1 MGAETVLGCGA
12 ETADVVVLVI
22 SDGDEDGGAG
32 VSGAHWWV
40 QTQEIQLDTKLET
53 SIKTTPPSHTHTH
66 THTHTHIQTTPPMW
80 SSQVRDCVRA
90 RRVDVYALRL
100 AAQTARIDGA
110 RRGRRDVSRHV
121 RGRGPGAVCCRA
133 ALCEPG
139 QRARLRRARA
149 GCGVCLCCGCDGTS
163 GVIHTTGDVPDICR
177 RCRGQG
183 ALADRPGGGCGDP
196 PRADRGRSTGE
207 RAEKTR
213 LSANPAM

>member
-1 MGAETVLGCGA
+1 VLGCGA

-40 QTQEIQLDTKLET
+40 QTQEIKLDTKLKC
-53 SIKTTPPSHTHTH
+53 SIKTNPL
-66 THTHTHIQTTPPMW
+66 THTHTHIQTAPLML

-90 RRVDVYALRL
+90 RCVDVYALRL
-100 AAQTARIDGA
+100 ASQTARIDGA

-163 GVIHTTGDVPDICR
+163 GVTHTTGGVPEICR

-183 ALADRPGGGCGDP
+183 ALADRPGGGRGDP

-207 RAEKTR
+207 RAETTR
-213 LSANPAM
+213 LSANPAMQKSI